1 MNNIVVIFCA
11 LLYLV
16 ILFGVAYFAEYR
28 LKKGKSIINN
38 PYVYSLSLAVYCTAW
53 TYYGSVGR
61 ASQDGLMF
69 LAIYIGPTIMAMFMI
84 PVLGKIIR
92 ITKFQR
98 INSIADFISA
108 RYGKNFSIALVVTL
122 LCIIG
127 VIPYISLQ
135 LKAISASFNILTQ
148 NQNTST
154 LFYDDNTVY
163 ITIVLALFIIL
174 FGTRSVD
181 ATEKHEGLVAA
192 VAFETIIK
200 LFAFICAGLFI
211 VYGIFNGIEDIFSKA
226 YQNENLKQLFV
237 LKESDHLSWFF
248 MIFSSMVAMLL
259 LPRQFQ
265 VIVIENIQEKHLKK
279 AAWLFPLYLLIINFF
294 VLPIAIGGKLIFFDG
309 SVDADTFVL
318 ALPMY
323 YNQHALSLFVFIG
336 GFSAATSMIIVETI
350 AISTMVSNNMV
361 MPILLRRPAFK
372 KGIDTSISKYII
384 HIRRFSIIGILI
396 LAYLYEKNI
405 AHHLS
410 LVSIGFISF
419 AAVSQ
424 FAPALLG
431 GIYWKGASKNG
442 ALTGIIVGFLIWFLT
457 LIIPSL
463 ANAGIIDTSILSEGV
478 FGLTWLKPTALFGL
492 QGFDPISHS
501 IFWSLLFNLGSF
513 TVVSINTKQNVQEL
527 YQADLFVNVYKHANS
542 DNPGL
547 WKGTAYIPDL
557 NSLLENFLGKARSNN
572 LIQSYAY
579 RNKIQ
584 IDETSYIAD
593 PRLVD
598 FSEKILA
605 GVIGSASAR
614 IMVRSVTKEEEISID
629 EVLRI
634 LHESQQMI
642 EFNKELRKKSL
653 ELTKATEEL
662 KTANHQLKDMDAL
675 KDEFLYTVTHELRT
689 PLTSIRALSEIVHD
703 NPDMDEL
710 QRSEFLNRIVKETVR
725 LSHLITQ
732 VLNLERYESGRQ
744 KLNLSSFS
752 MVELGQDVFESL
764 ETLAIA
770 KQIHLNF
777 IHPNSSLLIH
787 ADKDLLRQ
795 VMINLLANAIK
806 FTPSSGHIEFIIV
819 DNHEEIIITIQ
830 DNGKGIAKSEQPFLF
845 DKFFQARNQTLK
857 KPEGSGL
864 GLAISKKIV
873 TMHNGNIWVESEEG
887 KGSRFSFLIPNFMAR
902 NI

>member
-1 MNNIVVIFCA
+1 MNNIIVIFSA
-11 LLYLV
+11 LLYLGL
-16 ILFGVAYFAEYR
+16 LFGVAYFAEYR

-38 PYVYSLSLAVYCTAW
+38 PYVYSLSLAIYCTAW

-127 VIPYISLQ
+127 VIPYVSLQ
-135 LKAISASFNILTQ
+135 LKAISASFNILIQ
-148 NQNTST
+148 NQNTSPV
-154 LFYDDNTVY
+154 FYNDSTFY

-211 VYGIFNGIEDIFSKA
+211 VYGIFNGIEDIFSRA
-226 YQNENLKQLFV
+226 SQDETLSQLFV
-237 LKESDHLSWFF
+237 LKESDHVGWFF

-265 VIVIENIQEKHLKK
+265 VSVIENVQEKHLKK

-294 VLPIAIGGKLIFFDG
+294 VLPIAIGGKLIFSDG

-318 ALPMY
+318 ALPMH
-323 YNQHALSLFVFIG
+323 YNNHVLSLLVFIG

-361 MPILLRRPAFK
+361 MPFLLRIPSIK
-372 KGIDTSISKYII
+372 KGIDTSISKYIVY
-384 HIRRFSIIGILI
+384 IRRFSIIGILI
-396 LAYLYEKNI
+396 LAYLYEKNV

-410 LVSIGFISF
+410 LVSIGLISF

-424 FAPALLG
+424 FAPALIG

-442 ALTGIIVGFLIWFLT
+442 ALTSIIVGFAIWFFT

-463 ANAGIIDTSILSEGV
+463 ADAGVVSHSVLTDGV
-478 FGLTWLKPTALFGL
+478 FGISWLKPTSLFGL

-501 IFWSLLFNLGSF
+501 IFWSLLFNVSCF
-513 TVVSINTKQNVQEL
+513 ITVSLYTKQSVQEL

-557 NSLLENFLGKARSNN
+557 NALLKNFLGKDRSEN
-572 LIQSYAY
+572 LINSYAQ

-584 IDETSYIAD
+584 IDETSHIAD

-634 LHESQQMI
+634 LQESQQMM
-642 EFNKELRKKSL
+642 ELNKELRKKSL

-662 KTANHQLKDMDAL
+662 KSANRQLKDMDAL
-675 KDEFLYTVTHELRT
+675 KDEFLYTVTHEIRT

-703 NPDMDEL
+703 NPDMEEE
-710 QRSEFLNRIVKETVR
+710 QRSEFLSRVVKEIVR

-752 MVELGQDVFESL
+752 MVELGKDVFESL
-764 ETLAIA
+764 EPLAII
-770 KQIHLNF
+770 KHIELKLIN
-777 IHPNSSLLIH
+777 PNSSLLVH

-795 VMINLLANAIK
+795 VMVNLLANAIK
-806 FTPSSGHIEFIIV
+806 FTPEYGHVEFIIV
-819 DNHEEIIITIQ
+819 DNHDDIIVTVQ
-830 DNGKGIAKSEQPFLF
+830 DNGKGIPKEAHPFLF

-873 TMHNGNIWVESEEG
+873 TMHNGNIWVESEDG
-887 KGSRFSFLIPNFMAR
+887 KGSRFSFSIPNFMAR